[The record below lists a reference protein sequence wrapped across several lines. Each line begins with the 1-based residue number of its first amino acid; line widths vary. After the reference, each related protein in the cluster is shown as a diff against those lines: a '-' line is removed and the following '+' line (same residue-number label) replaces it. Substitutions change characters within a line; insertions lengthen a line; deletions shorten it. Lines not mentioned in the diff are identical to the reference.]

1 MEEESLCFRK
11 GQQADGEPGTV
22 AWTTGLGRR
31 CEGRGW
37 RARTSLRG
45 EEDEGKLFFSRPEKH
60 VSPPPRPLPS
70 ISTSFIFP
78 SRDQQG
84 LGQDSCCRGK
94 RGAARQTQAP
104 PGLPARCWAVGSVS
118 WRAGCLSPRWKL
130 PSYVLPV
137 PSHFAR
143 VISPVLTP
151 TSHITSA
158 MNLIKVASV
167 SSPGPLARET
177 LSRPEWS
184 PFPLP
189 CSANHCL
196 LWAGL
201 NSLLGTCY
209 KSS

>member
-1 MEEESLCFRK
+1 MRAAGPPAPRASQCQRQHLVFQIQSQLPLPCRLPKMEEESLCFRK

-104 PGLPARCWAVGSVS
+104 PGLPARCWAVGSIICFS
-118 WRAGCLSPRWKL
+118 
-130 PSYVLPV
+130 
-137 PSHFAR
+137 
-143 VISPVLTP
+143 
-151 TSHITSA
+151 
-158 MNLIKVASV
+158 
-167 SSPGPLARET
+167 
-177 LSRPEWS
+177 
-184 PFPLP
+184 
-189 CSANHCL
+189 
-196 LWAGL
+196 
-201 NSLLGTCY
+201 
-209 KSS
+209 